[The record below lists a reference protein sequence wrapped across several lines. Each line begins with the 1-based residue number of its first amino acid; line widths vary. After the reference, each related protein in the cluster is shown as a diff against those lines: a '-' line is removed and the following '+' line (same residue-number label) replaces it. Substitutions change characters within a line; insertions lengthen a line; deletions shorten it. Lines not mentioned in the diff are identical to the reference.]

1 MALEIKSIKGTADV
15 LPSDSYKWQFV
26 ERKFLDTAQKYG
38 FGEIRVPTFE
48 DKRLFI
54 RSVGDTTD
62 VVQKEMYTFTD
73 QGGREL
79 ALRPEGTAGV
89 NRAVIEN
96 GLINGALPVKL
107 SYAISCF
114 RAEKPQAG
122 RMREFHQLG
131 MELFGAFSPSADAEV
146 IAFVDEF
153 FRLLGIRN
161 ISLEINSIGCKEC
174 RKNYHAALK
183 SYFEARKD
191 RLCDT
196 CLERLDKNPLR
207 ILDCKNPDCKEV
219 AKDAPVVL
227 DYLCDDCRAHFEGL
241 KKRLDALG
249 VPYTVNPRIVRGL
262 DYYVRTVFE
271 FVSSDLGAQSTV
283 CGGGR
288 YDGLIKS
295 LGGPDQPGIG
305 YAMGVERLLMVMKAQ
320 GIEIPAPAPCDL
332 YIGSIGEEASVEAL
346 RLCGILRGEG
356 FSAECDIVG
365 RSVKAQMKYADKIGA
380 RFSMVLGD
388 NELAEKKATVK
399 NMATGENAEV
409 MLDGEPLKQFLY
421 NAGLDGLSDSLKG
434 TLGGILENMGTNPA
448 PEGKE

>member
-131 MELFGAFSPSADAEV
+131 MELFGASSPSADAEV

-320 GIEIPAPAPCDL
+320 GIEIPAPPACDL

-409 MLDGEPLKQFLY
+409 
-421 NAGLDGLSDSLKG
+421 
-434 TLGGILENMGTNPA
+434 TLGGDGLKQYLYGAELEALSDPLKDTLTGLLENMKANPA

>member
-131 MELFGAFSPSADAEV
+131 MELFGASSPSADAEV

-227 DYLCDDCRAHFEGL
+227 DYLCDDCKAHFEGL

-249 VPYTVNPRIVRGL
+249 VSYTVNPRIVRGL

>member
-26 ERKFLDTAQKYG
+26 ERLFLDTARLYG
-38 FGEIRVPTFE
+38 FNEIRIPTFE

-62 VVQKEMYTFTD
+62 VVQKEMYSFTD

-89 NRAVIEN
+89 NRAVIES

-107 SYAISCF
+107 AYNLSCF

-131 MELFGAFSPSADAEV
+131 MELFGSASPSADAE
-146 IAFVDEF
+146 IISFVDHF
-153 FRLLGIRN
+153 FGVLGIKN
-161 ISLEINSIGCKEC
+161 VSLEINSIGCPHC
-174 RKNYHAALK
+174 RKNYHSALK
-183 SYFEARKD
+183 AYFEERKEH
-191 RLCDT
+191 LCET
-196 CLERLDKNPLR
+196 CLGRLEKNPLR
-207 ILDCKNPDCKEV
+207 ILDCKNPECHEI

-241 KKRLDALG
+241 KKRLDTLNIS
-249 VPYTVNPRIVRGL
+249 YTVNPRIVRGL

-271 FVSSDLGAQSTV
+271 FVSGDLGAQSTI

-288 YDGLIKS
+288 YDGLLGS
-295 LGGPDQPGIG
+295 LGGADQPGIG

-320 GIEIPAPAPCDL
+320 GIEIPAPASCDL
-332 YIGSIGEEASVEAL
+332 YIGSMGEEASVKAL
-346 RLCGILRGEG
+346 GLAASLREEG
-356 FSAECDIVG
+356 FSAECDIIG

-380 RFSMVLGD
+380 RYSMILGD
-388 NELAEKKATVK
+388 NELAENKAKIK
-399 NMATGENAEV
+399 NMATGETSEV
-409 MLDGEPLKQFLY
+409 ALDDETLTRFFY
-421 NAGLDGLSDSLKG
+421 DAGIDDLSESIKD
-434 TLGGILENMGTNPA
+434 TLGGFTIE
-448 PEGKE
+448 

>member
-26 ERKFLDTAQKYG
+26 ERLFLDTARLYG
-38 FGEIRVPTFE
+38 FNEIRIPTFE

-62 VVQKEMYTFTD
+62 VVQKEMYSFTD

-89 NRAVIEN
+89 NRAVIES

-107 SYAISCF
+107 AYNLSCF

-131 MELFGAFSPSADAEV
+131 MELFGSASPSADAE
-146 IAFVDEF
+146 IISFVDHF
-153 FRLLGIRN
+153 FGVLGIKN
-161 ISLEINSIGCKEC
+161 VSLEINSIGCPHC

-183 SYFEARKD
+183 AYFEERKEH
-191 RLCDT
+191 LCET
-196 CLERLDKNPLR
+196 CLGRLEKNPLR
-207 ILDCKNPDCKEV
+207 ILDCKNPECHEI

-241 KKRLDALG
+241 KKRLDTLNIS
-249 VPYTVNPRIVRGL
+249 YTVNPRIVRGL

-271 FVSSDLGAQSTV
+271 FVSGDLGAQSTI

-288 YDGLIKS
+288 YDGLLGS
-295 LGGPDQPGIG
+295 LGGADQPGIG

-332 YIGSIGEEASVEAL
+332 YIGSMGEEASVKAL
-346 RLCGILRGEG
+346 GLAASLREEG
-356 FSAECDIVG
+356 FSAECDIIG

-380 RFSMVLGD
+380 RYSMILGD
-388 NELAEKKATVK
+388 NELAENKAKIK
-399 NMATGENAEV
+399 NMATGETSEV
-409 MLDGEPLKQFLY
+409 ALDDETLTRFFY
-421 NAGLDGLSDSLKG
+421 DAGIDDLSESIRD
-434 TLGGILENMGTNPA
+434 TLGAIE
-448 PEGKE
+448 

>member
-15 LPSDSYKWQFV
+15 LPSESYKWQFV
-26 ERKFLDTAQKYG
+26 ERLFLDTAKLYG
-38 FGEIRVPTFE
+38 FGEIRIPTFE

-89 NRAVIEN
+89 NRAVIES

-107 SYAISCF
+107 SYALSCF

-131 MELFGAFSPSADAEV
+131 MELFGSASPSADAEI
-146 IAFVDEF
+146 IAFVNNF
-153 FRLLGIRN
+153 FGLLNIQN
-161 ISLEINSIGCKEC
+161 ISLEINSIGCPTC
-174 RKNYHAALK
+174 RKEYHAALRA
-183 SYFEARKD
+183 YFESKKD
-191 RLCDT
+191 QLCET
-196 CLERLDKNPLR
+196 CLGRLEKNPLR
-207 ILDCKNPDCKEV
+207 ILDCKNPECHEI

-241 KKRLDALG
+241 KKRLDALNI
-249 VPYTVNPRIVRGL
+249 PYTINPRIVRGL

-271 FVSSDLGAQSTV
+271 FVSGDLGAQSTV

-288 YDGLIKS
+288 YDGLLGS
-295 LGGPDQPGIG
+295 LGGADQPGIG
-305 YAMGVERLLMVMKAQ
+305 YAMVVERLLMVMKAQ
-320 GIEIPAPAPCDL
+320 GIEIPEPDPCDL
-332 YIGSIGEEASVEAL
+332 YIGSIGEEAAIRAL
-346 RLCGILRGEG
+346 SLVSSLREEG

-380 RFSMVLGD
+380 RYSMILGD
-388 NELAEKKATVK
+388 NELAENQARLK
-399 NMATGENAEV
+399 NMQTGETVDIALDDDTLAQFFYSAGIDDLAE
-409 MLDGEPLKQFLY
+409 
-421 NAGLDGLSDSLKG
+421 SLKS
-434 TLGGILENMGTNPA
+434 TLVGALEGMSPA
-448 PEGKE
+448 EL

>member
-131 MELFGAFSPSADAEV
+131 MELFGASSPSADAEV

-207 ILDCKNPDCKEV
+207 ILDCKKPDCKEV

-320 GIEIPAPAPCDL
+320 GIEIPAPAACDL

-356 FSAECDIVG
+356 FSAECGIVG

-409 MLDGEPLKQFLY
+409 TLDGDGLKQYLYGAELEALSDPLKDTLT
-421 NAGLDGLSDSLKG
+421 GL
-434 TLGGILENMGTNPA
+434 LENMKANPA

>member
-131 MELFGAFSPSADAEV
+131 MELFGASSPSADAEV

-421 NAGLDGLSDSLKG
+421 NAGLDGLSDSLKD
-434 TLGGILENMGTNPA
+434 TLTGLLENMKANPA

>member
-131 MELFGAFSPSADAEV
+131 MELFGASSPSADAEV

-174 RKNYHAALK
+174 RKNDHAALK

-227 DYLCDDCRAHFEGL
+227 DYLCDDCKAHFEGL

>member
-26 ERKFLDTAQKYG
+26 ERLFLDTARLYG
-38 FGEIRVPTFE
+38 FNEIRIPTFE

-62 VVQKEMYTFTD
+62 VVQKEMYSFTD

-89 NRAVIEN
+89 NRAVIES

-107 SYAISCF
+107 AYNLSCF

-131 MELFGAFSPSADAEV
+131 MELFGSASPSADAE
-146 IAFVDEF
+146 IISFVDHF
-153 FRLLGIRN
+153 FGVLGIKN
-161 ISLEINSIGCKEC
+161 VSLEINSIGCPHC

-183 SYFEARKD
+183 AYFEERKEH
-191 RLCDT
+191 LCET
-196 CLERLDKNPLR
+196 CLGRLEKNPLR
-207 ILDCKNPDCKEV
+207 ILDCKNPECHEIAKE
-219 AKDAPVVL
+219 APVVL

-241 KKRLDALG
+241 KKRLDTLNIS
-249 VPYTVNPRIVRGL
+249 YTVNPRIVRGL

-271 FVSSDLGAQSTV
+271 FVSGDLGAQSTI

-288 YDGLIKS
+288 YDGLLGS
-295 LGGPDQPGIG
+295 LGGADQPGIG

-320 GIEIPAPAPCDL
+320 GIEIPAPASCDL
-332 YIGSIGEEASVEAL
+332 YIGSMGEEASVKAL
-346 RLCGILRGEG
+346 GLAASLREEG
-356 FSAECDIVG
+356 FSAECDIIG

-380 RFSMVLGD
+380 RYSMILGD
-388 NELAEKKATVK
+388 NELAENKAKIK
-399 NMATGENAEV
+399 NMATGETSEV
-409 MLDGEPLKQFLY
+409 ALDDETLTRFFY
-421 NAGLDGLSDSLKG
+421 DAGIDDLSESIKD
-434 TLGGILENMGTNPA
+434 TLGAIE
-448 PEGKE
+448 

>member
-131 MELFGAFSPSADAEV
+131 MELFGASSPSADAEV

-227 DYLCDDCRAHFEGL
+227 DYLCDDCKAHFEGL

-346 RLCGILRGEG
+346 RLCGILRKEG